1 MDIAT
6 LRPEQLA
13 DSTWEEIA
21 PLYQELAGAA
31 VDEAA
36 IEAWLARWSRL
47 EECLTEAA
55 SLALIAYTCDT
66 GDPAKERAHLRFSA
80 DILPKAE
87 EQGVRLARRL
97 VESGW
102 SRPDLE
108 LPIRRFRTAIQ
119 VFREENVPL
128 FARLEELSAAY
139 QRTTGS
145 MTAAWRG
152 ERLPLPML
160 APFLQET
167 DRAVREAA
175 WRATIQPYVE
185 QRADLAGLFD
195 QMLALR
201 QQAAR
206 QAGFADYR
214 DYAFESKCRFDY
226 TPADVEAFH
235 RAVEETVT
243 PAAERVLALRSARL
257 GVPVLRPWDL
267 AVDPWGA
274 EPLRPFRD
282 GTHLAATAARVFR
295 RLDPDLGAQFDTM
308 IAEGLLDLDSR
319 KGKAPGGYC
328 DTLHFRGRPFVFMN
342 ASGVMED
349 VMTLMHEA
357 GHSFHAFA
365 SHPGRLIWQRHPGSE
380 SAELASM
387 AMELLAAPHLGP
399 PDGFLDAAGHRRA
412 RLAHLEDALLSL
424 AHIASVDAF
433 QTWVYTDARGGD
445 AGARDAAWLAI
456 RGRFERG
463 VDWAGLEAERVARW
477 YRQLHI
483 FLYPFYYIE
492 YGIAQL
498 GALQV
503 WRHSRTDPA
512 GAVAAYRRFL
522 ALGSTRPLPELYR
535 AAGAEMTFDR
545 DRIGGLVAFLE
556 DEIVALAA
564 EAAEVAPGP

>member
-1 MDIAT
+1 MDAAS
-6 LRPEQLA
+6 LRPEHLA
-13 DSTWEEIA
+13 DLTWEEIL
-21 PLYQELAGAA
+21 PLYHELA
-31 VDEAA
+31 EAA
-36 IEAWLARWSRL
+36 FDQATIVAWLERWSRL

-80 DILPKAE
+80 EIMPRAE

-119 VFREENVPL
+119 IFREENVPR
-128 FARLEELSAAY
+128 FARLEELSAVY

-145 MTAAWRG
+145 MTAEWQG
-152 ERLPLPML
+152 ERRPLPML
-160 APFLQET
+160 APFLQVA
-167 DRAVREAA
+167 DRGIREQA

-185 QRADLAGLFD
+185 QREDLAALFD
-195 QMLALR
+195 RMLVLR
-201 QQAAR
+201 QEAAR

-226 TPADVEAFH
+226 TPADVERFH
-235 RAVEETVT
+235 RAIEETVA
-243 PAAERVLALRSARL
+243 PAAERILALRRRRL
-257 GVPVLRPWDL
+257 GVPALRPWDL
-267 AVDPWGA
+267 AVDPWGT

-282 GTHLAATAARVFR
+282 GAHLAATAARVFH
-295 RLDPDLGAQFDTM
+295 RLDPELGAQFDTM
-308 IAEGLLDLDSR
+308 IREGLLDLDSR

-399 PDGFLDAAGHRRA
+399 PDGFLDAAGPRRA
-412 RLAHLEDALLSL
+412 RLGHLEDALLSL

-433 QTWVYTDARGGD
+433 QTWVYTDPHGAD
-445 AGARDAAWLAI
+445 AVARDAAWLAI
-456 RGRFERG
+456 RARFERG
-463 VDWAGLEAERVARW
+463 VDWTGLEAERVARW

-503 WRHSRTDPA
+503 WQSSRADPA

-535 AAGAEMTFDR
+535 AAGAELTFDR
-545 DRIGGLVAFLE
+545 GRIAGLVGALE
-556 DEIVALAA
+556 EEIVALAA
-564 EAAEVAPGP
+564 EAAEVASGS